1 MKRQDGRD
9 PSLITSH
16 DHAFYPESHMA
27 AACGDLAQGMA
38 RGGHIPAVNYKITRT
53 DRATPV
59 TSSYPVQ
66 ARRVAELDLT
76 VETPPE
82 QRLR

>member
-1 MKRQDGRD
+1 MKRPDSRD

-16 DHAFYPESHMA
+16 GQAFYPESHMA
-27 AACGDLAQGMA
+27 AACGDLARGMA
-38 RGGHIPAVNYKITRT
+38 RSGHIPAGNYEITRT
-53 DRATPV
+53 DGATPV

-76 VETPPE
+76 VETRPK
-82 QRLR
+82 QHLR